1 MVQVRSGRFAY
12 GSTERWGRQLLYRVV
27 AAAGLALIAAS
38 DVTEAF
44 AQVLPDTP
52 ANRRRGV
59 VGCMQSGGAI
69 TCPGAPSGGGGGG
82 SYGGYNAFNLGM
94 SLMDSFMKGVE
105 RGMEQ
110 ARQQRLAYARAMNQQ
125 GVAQF
130 NSGNYYNAL
139 ASFQTALQYAPGDA
153 TIIGNLRA
161 AEQKVAALR
170 AEAERR
176 QRAQMQA
183 AKDRI
188 NAMLGGLAGE
198 FNQRSAELTEAVDL
212 SFVAPAG
219 TSFFGLG
226 GGPGA
231 TPVLGPGGLQFIGPG
246 ESLFSRGTKYSAP
259 VDLRDSASDQLA
271 AAAPIGKDA
280 APAPLE
286 SGGGLKFIAPD
297 EKMVPPTPKAA
308 KETYVAT
315 VKAPPL
321 PKVAPPAQP
330 ETILEPK
337 APVGAEF
344 LPPSAVRRLSDQ
356 ATPERIRREP
366 TCQDLAT
373 EAAGLWGATRR
384 AVLADDIYKRYGPDN
399 AAGAPD
405 LTGFRRI
412 SDNKEET
419 RKLFPGMND
428 QSIQSL
434 LEPGDSDYR
443 AAIYRDRTDP
453 KKVFLVFRG
462 TQTLQDWLDGNIPQG
477 LGVGS
482 QYYAKAIALA
492 KVMKKSADTQGL
504 EMEIIGHSLGGG
516 MASAA
521 GAANRIRTTTF
532 NPAGVHPNT
541 LPKGADIST
550 AKQYV
555 TYYVVRGEP
564 LNWLQDRR
572 RPIVAGAAGAA
583 VVAAPSIA
591 AMEATRAMTDPS
603 WTPRT
608 PAGDSRAKALL
619 DFKHD
624 LPPAIG
630 NRVTLTVNPQ
640 DTGLVEPHLMGSV
653 RHAIADRLNAVK
665 RERAAKGCKD

>member
-1 MVQVRSGRFAY
+1 MVHRSGYFARV
-12 GSTERWGRQLLYRVV
+12 SANRRRGRLFYRLVV
-27 AAAGLALIAAS
+27 AAGLALIAAS
-38 DVTEAF
+38 AVSEAF
-44 AQVLPDTP
+44 AQILPDTP

-59 VGCMQSGGAI
+59 VGCRQTSSGI
-69 TCPGAPSGGGGGG
+69 TCPGAPGGGGGG
-82 SYGGYNAFNLGM
+82 TYGGYNAFNLGM

-110 ARQQRLAYARAMNQQ
+110 AHQQRLAYARTMNER

-130 NSGNYYNAL
+130 NGGDYYTAL
-139 ASFQTALQYAPGDA
+139 ASFQAALQYAPGDA

-176 QRAQMQA
+176 QREQLAA
-183 AKDRI
+183 AKQRI
-188 NAMLGGLAGE
+188 AGMLGGLAGE
-198 FNQRSAELTEAVDL
+198 FNQRNAELAAAADL

-231 TPVLGPGGLQFIGPG
+231 TPVLGPGGLQFVGPG

-271 AAAPIGKDA
+271 AAPIGKDV
-280 APAPLE
+280 APAPIE

-297 EKMVPPTPKAA
+297 EKMVPATPKVA
-308 KETYVAT
+308 KETYTAT
-315 VKAPPL
+315 VSAPRP
-321 PKVAPPAQP
+321 PKITPPAKP
-330 ETILEPK
+330 EAIEAPK
-337 APVGAEF
+337 APAGAEF
-344 LPPSAVRRLSDQ
+344 LPPSAVRRLTDQ
-356 ATPERIRREP
+356 AAPERIRREP

-384 AVLADDIYKRYGPDN
+384 AVLADDIYKRYGSE
-399 AAGAPD
+399 GAPD

-412 SDNKEET
+412 SDDKDEM

-428 QSIQSL
+428 DTRQRL
-434 LEPGDSDYR
+434 LEPSDSDYR

-492 KVMKKSADTQGL
+492 KVMKKSADAQGL
-504 EMEIIGHSLGGG
+504 EMEIVGHSLGGG

-541 LPKGADIST
+541 LPEGADISA

-555 TYYVVRGEP
+555 TYYVVAGEP

-591 AMEATRAMTDPS
+591 AVEATRAMTDPS

-630 NRVTLTVNPQ
+630 NRVILTVSPQ

>member
-1 MVQVRSGRFAY
+1 MVHRSGCFARV
-12 GSTERWGRQLLYRVV
+12 SAIRRRGRLFYRLVV
-27 AAAGLALIAAS
+27 AAGLALIAAS
-38 DVTEAF
+38 AVSEAF
-44 AQVLPDTP
+44 AQILPDTP

-59 VGCMQSGGAI
+59 VGCRQTSTGI
-69 TCPGAPSGGGGGG
+69 VCPGAPSGGGGGT
-82 SYGGYNAFNLGM
+82 YGGYNAFNLGM

-110 ARQQRLAYARAMNQQ
+110 AHQQRLAYARTMNER

-130 NSGNYYNAL
+130 NSGDYYTAL

-176 QRAQMQA
+176 QREQLAA
-183 AKDRI
+183 AKQRI
-188 NAMLGGLAGE
+188 AGMLGGLAGE
-198 FNQRSAELTEAVDL
+198 FNQRNAELAEAADL

-231 TPVLGPGGLQFIGPG
+231 TPVLGPGGLQFVGPG

-271 AAAPIGKDA
+271 AAPIGKDV

-297 EKMVPPTPKAA
+297 EKMVPATPKAT
-308 KETYVAT
+308 KETYVAI

-321 PKVAPPAQP
+321 PKAAPPAKP
-330 ETILEPK
+330 ETIVAPK
-337 APVGAEF
+337 APAGAEF
-344 LPPSAVRRLSDQ
+344 LPPSAVRRLTDRD
-356 ATPERIRREP
+356 APERSGTEP
-366 TCQDLAT
+366 TCQDLAM
-373 EAAGLWGATRR
+373 ESAALWGATRR
-384 AVLADDIYKRYGPDN
+384 AVLADDIYKRYGPD
-399 AAGAPD
+399 GASD

-412 SDNKEET
+412 SDDKDEM

-428 QSIQSL
+428 DTRQRL

-443 AAIYRDRTDP
+443 AAIYRDKTDP

-492 KVMKKSADTQGL
+492 KVMKKSTDAQGL
-504 EMEIIGHSLGGG
+504 EMEIVGHSLGGG

-541 LPKGADIST
+541 LPEGADISA

-555 TYYVVRGEP
+555 TYYVVAGEP

-591 AMEATRAMTDPS
+591 AVEATRAMTDPS

-630 NRVTLTVNPQ
+630 TRVTLTVNPQ

-653 RHAIADRLNAVK
+653 RHAIADRLSTVK
-665 RERAAKGCKD
+665 RERAAKGCTD

>member
-1 MVQVRSGRFAY
+1 MVQVRSGRFAR
-12 GSTERWGRQLLYRVV
+12 GSAERQRGRLLCRLV
-27 AAAGLALIAAS
+27 AAVGLAVMAAATVS
-38 DVTEAF
+38 EAF
-44 AQVLPDTP
+44 AQILPDTP

-59 VGCMQSGGAI
+59 VGCRQTSSGI
-69 TCPGAPSGGGGGG
+69 TCPGAPGGGGGG

-110 ARQQRLAYARAMNQQ
+110 ARQQRLAYARAMNER

-130 NSGNYYNAL
+130 NGGDYYNAL

-161 AEQKVAALR
+161 AEQKAAALR

-176 QRAQMQA
+176 QREQMAA
-183 AKDRI
+183 AKQRI
-188 NAMLGGLAGE
+188 AGMLGGLASE
-198 FNQRSAELTEAVDL
+198 FDQRNAELAAAADL

-231 TPVLGPGGLQFIGPG
+231 TPVLGPGGLQFVGPG

-259 VDLRDSASDQLA
+259 VDLHETASDQLA
-271 AAAPIGKDA
+271 AAAPIGKDVA
-280 APAPLE
+280 AAPLE

-297 EKMVPPTPKAA
+297 EKMVSATPKAA
-308 KETYVAT
+308 KETYVAI
-315 VKAPPL
+315 VKAPSL
-321 PKVAPPAQP
+321 PKVAPPAKP

-337 APVGAEF
+337 APAGAEF
-344 LPPSAVRRLSDQ
+344 LPPSAVRRLTTKD
-356 ATPERIRREP
+356 APERSSAEP

-373 EAAGLWGATRR
+373 ESAGLWSATRR
-384 AVLADDIYKRYGPDN
+384 AVLADDIYKRYGSD
-399 AAGAPD
+399 GALD
-405 LTGFRRI
+405 LTGFRRV
-412 SDNKEET
+412 SDDKEEM
-419 RKLFPGMND
+419 RKLFPSMND
-428 QSIQSL
+428 DTRQRL
-434 LEPGDSDYR
+434 LEPADSDYR
-443 AAIYRDRTDP
+443 AAIYRDKTDP

-504 EMEIIGHSLGGG
+504 EMEIVGHSLGGG

-541 LPKGADIST
+541 LPEGADISA

-555 TYYVVRGEP
+555 TYYVVAGEP

-608 PAGDSRAKALL
+608 PAGDSRARALL

-630 NRVTLTVNPQ
+630 TRVNLSVNPQ